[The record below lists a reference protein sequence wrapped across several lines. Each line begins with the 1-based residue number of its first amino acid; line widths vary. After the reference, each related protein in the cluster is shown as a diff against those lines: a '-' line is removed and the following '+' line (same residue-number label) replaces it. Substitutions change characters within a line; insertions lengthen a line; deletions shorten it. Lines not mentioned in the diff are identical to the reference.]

1 MAPYPIDTPL
11 DFNTDPGA
19 DIVADAPGSF
29 RDTDPPPLD
38 TQALLDVI
46 GLSGQAVRE
55 LLTHTAAGGF
65 GGLE

>member
-19 DIVADAPGSF
+19 DIVADGPGSF
-29 RDTDPPPLD
+29 RDTDPPRHD
-38 TQALLDVI
+38 TEALLDVI

-55 LLTHTAAGGF
+55 LLSRTAAGGF
-65 GGLE
+65 GALE